1 MLQLLQVYQPVA
13 VTLQTTLTAQAIL
26 FVAQAQPQQ
35 PEHHQPTPVLL
46 QAAEVPTAH
55 LLLQEVQAAALLQAA
70 EVLTAHLLL
79 QEAQAVV
86 LLQAAEVLTLHPLLL
101 QEAQAAVL
109 QVAQEA
115 LVLPVHADNPKGF
128 LNTKRASAI
137 PMLFFLLAFSKSYP
151 LLKSYYSMIVGIV
164 LVEMSSE
171 IRANKIGLPTMDSP
185 IIMLRLKD

>member
-55 LLLQEVQAAALLQAA
+55 LLLQEVQAVALLQAA
-70 EVLTAHLLL
+70 EVPTIPLLHL
-79 QEAQAVV
+79 QEAQV
-86 LLQAAEVLTLHPLLL
+86 LLQVAEVPTRHLPLLL
-101 QEAQAAVL
+101 QEEQAVAQAA
-109 QVAQEA
+109 QED

-128 LNTKRASAI
+128 LDTQRASAI
-137 PMLFFLLAFSKSYP
+137 PMLFFLMAFSKSYP
-151 LLKSYYSMIVGIV
+151 LLRSYYSMIVGIV

-171 IRANKIGLPTMDSP
+171 IRVNKIGLPTMDSP